1 MQLTHPNFT
10 TLRPARGAI
19 ANCPRDFPAFTKPK
33 AIPAILGSTNRFTD
47 AKTTGNPAIPKPIEE
62 IIPSDM
68 ERVNGFDEKGMSKLP
83 IIVSKT
89 PSVSVL
95 PDPYLSASIPENG
108 AIVSVTSCPKAKAK
122 LICK

>member
-10 TLRPARGAI
+10 TIRPARGAI
-19 ANCPRDFPAFTKPK
+19 TNCPRDCPAFTRPK
-33 AIPAILGSTNRFTD
+33 AIPAILGPSKRFTE
-47 AKTTGNPAIPKPIEE
+47 AKTTGNPATPKPIEE
-62 IIPSDM
+62 IIPSYM

-89 PSVSVL
+89 PSVSVS
-95 PDPYLSASIPENG
+95 PNPYLSASIPENG
-108 AIVSVTSCPKAKAK
+108 AFVPVTSCPKEKAK